1 MITIVILIILATVAI
16 NAIFGESGLITSAE
30 KGKLEQEK
38 AEARERL
45 SLVLA
50 DAYTEKITNKEE
62 YDQNQFLNDFIVA
75 REPEA
80 YIEGSESNEI
90 SLNGHTFELNR
101 EVPELGDYIG
111 EAENLPARISKIEY
125 EVDEEGKTISV
136 TVSAVRIE
144 KVETPQYK
152 YYIKEENGEY
162 IEKATQAEN
171 TYTFEGLEE
180 KNYIIKVELV
190 GEVNE
195 NYPEGLTT
203 YKETGVIAL
212 GEKFSEIY
220 QTTTKYIDS
229 EGNVAWIPGGF
240 AVGVSDGINT
250 VNDGL
255 VIKDAKGNQ
264 FVWIP
269 VADYRAMYEEVSEP
283 ITLSGVTTTTNVYSK
298 LRGVTAGKP
307 GSTEYREPDLLT
319 TCDTQSQ
326 YYSILG
332 CSSAKDMA
340 DKMVAEYTATYESIK
355 HYGGFYIGRFELT
368 GSVDN
373 SSVQKGAVLSA
384 EKAGNW
390 YYLKKA
396 CTNVVSTKYAQ
407 STMIYGNQYD
417 EAIAWLKTK
426 GYNTDTDSRS
436 WGNYSDSTGAA
447 NISGKGSLQITGYSK
462 AWSAQNIY
470 DLAGNYYEWIQ
481 EASFINGRV
490 RRGGVFMYSGSS
502 LPASSRGAS
511 YPDYPNN
518 DCSSRSALYVTLN
531 TD

>member
-1 MITIVILIILATVAI
+1 MKEKLIRFHKTSKQSGITLIALVITIVILIILATVAI
-16 NAIFGESGLITSAE
+16 NAIFGDNGLITSAE

-62 YDQNQFLNDFIVA
+62 YDKNQFLNDFITD

-80 YIEGSESNEI
+80 YIEGPESNEI

-101 EVPELGDYIG
+101 EVPELGDYLG
-111 EAENLPARISKIEY
+111 EAGNLPARITKIEY
-125 EVDEEGKTISV
+125 EVDEDAKTISV
-136 TVSAVRIE
+136 TVSTVRVDD
-144 KVETPQYK
+144 KVSNPQYK
-152 YYIKEENGEY
+152 YYIKEENGAY
-162 IEKATQAEN
+162 IEKATQAGN

-180 KNYIIKVELV
+180 KSYIIKVELV

-203 YKETGVIAL
+203 YKETEVIAL
-212 GEKFSEIY
+212 GEKFSDIY
-220 QTTTKYIDS
+220 DKTTEYRDS
-229 EGNVAWIPGGF
+229 EGNTAWIPGGF

-269 VADYRAMYEEVSEP
+269 VNDESLAKMYNTTGGEK
-283 ITLSGVTTTTNVYSK
+283 TLLGVTTKTSIYSNLRVRSGESYTLTT
-298 LRGVTAGKP
+298 P
-307 GSTEYREPDLLT
+307 GNNPSGIREPDVLSSY
-319 TCDTQSQ
+319 DTDSK
-326 YYSILG
+326 YYKTILG
-332 CSSAKDMA
+332 YASTKAMA
-340 DKMVAEYTATYESIK
+340 DAMVEEYNATYQSIQK
-355 HYGGFYIGRFELT
+355 YDGFYIGRFELT
-368 GSVDN
+368 GTVSN
-373 SSVQKGAVLSA
+373 PTVQKGAVLTAKKA
-384 EKAGNW
+384 ENW

-407 STMIYGNQYD
+407 STMIYGNQWD
-417 EAIAWLKTK
+417 EVCSWLATK
-426 GYNTDTDSRS
+426 EYNTDTDSRS

-447 NISGKGSLQITGYSK
+447 NISGKGSPQITGYNK

-470 DLAGNYYEWIQ
+470 ELAGNYWEWTQ
-481 EASFINGRV
+481 EAGETDFRVNRGRW
-490 RRGGVFMYSGSS
+490 
-502 LPASSRGAS
+502 L
-511 YPDYPNN
+511 
-518 DCSSRSALYVTLN
+518 
-531 TD
+531 